1 MKRFAVPGSRFRV
14 PGSGFWFLVLVLAAA
29 CGPPPRPALPSGA
42 GAPFD
47 GFSSAYEQAIQE
59 CRDVQVITAEM
70 RLSGRAGTTKLR
82 GTITAGLAAP
92 ADIVLDGHAPFGK
105 SVFILMGRTGKA
117 TLLLP
122 RDNRV
127 LTGEPPS
134 AIVEALAGVAL
145 DPVELRSALAGCGLP
160 AIVPT
165 SGRAYG
171 TDSAAVDGDAV
182 TVYLRRIE
190 GRWRVDG
197 ATRGDLTVQYGDFK
211 SGRAETVFVKT
222 PVADLVLRLSQ
233 VEINVP
239 MDPRVF
245 DLEIPKDAVPLTL
258 EELRRAGPLGDRDS
272 LIPEARLWD
281 RSASRVTPGARRP
294 SPP

>member
-1 MKRFAVPGSRFRV
+1 MNRRSAAAAA
-14 PGSGFWFLVLVLAAA
+14 LLALLAA
-29 CGPPPRPALPSGA
+29 CGPPPRPVLPSGA

-47 GFSSAYEQAIQE
+47 GFSSAYEQAVQE
-59 CRDVQVITAEM
+59 CRDVQVITSELG
-70 RLSGRAGTTKLR
+70 LSGRAGGTKLR

-92 ADIVLDGHAPFGK
+92 ADIILEGHAPFGK
-105 SVFILMGRTGKA
+105 PVFILMGRGGKA

-127 LTGEPPS
+127 LTGATPS

-160 AIVPT
+160 AMVPT
-165 SGRAYG
+165 GGRAYG
-171 TDSAAVDGDAV
+171 DDWAAVEGGGV
-182 TVYLRRIE
+182 TAYLRRIE
-190 GRWRVDG
+190 SRWRVAA

-222 PVADLVLRLSQ
+222 PVADLVLKLSQ

-258 EELRRAGPLGDRDS
+258 EELRRAGPLGDPS
-272 LIPEARLWD
+272 T
-281 RSASRVTPGARRP
+281 RSARSGQAPQ
-294 SPP
+294 